1 MSLEGY
7 RIRSWSEFKS
17 KMEELGYCEVGSSV
31 VPYQAYKYA
40 RKGPQQTAFSK
51 VINKEV
57 DIPYVFEGEE
67 TRIKRINSVVVFV
80 EKRRIDQIRL
90 KFEIQSWP
98 HNTDLNILYPEHRKS
113 LPEELET
120 LAKEIEEEVKSALR

>member
-1 MSLEGY
+1 M
-7 RIRSWSEFKS
+7 K
-17 KMEELGYCEVGSSV
+17 ELGYCEVGSSV

-57 DIPYVFEGEE
+57 DIPYVFEGEK
-67 TRIKRINSVVVFV
+67 TRIKRIDSVVVFV
-80 EKRRIDQIRL
+80 EKGRIDQIRL

-98 HNTDLNILYPEHRKS
+98 HNTDLNILYPEHRKN

-120 LAKEIEEEVKSALR
+120 LAKEIEEEVKSALS